1 MKKRILG
8 IGLVLALIVAM
19 AIPMVTSAAPP
30 TVASQVAYYTVTG
43 AALNGGTFTRS
54 TSPIVSSPIT
64 ESISGG
70 TVTLSIS
77 AATSY
82 ADCGF
87 YLPIGTLG
95 NLNGYTIDAINA
107 SGSPTTFGTNLY
119 LGTNASGDFFDW
131 TTNKYT
137 GATAT
142 AQCLGPTSSSGSDV
156 VSSSSSFY
164 MATGSPSADSGKSY
178 TLAELQAGQDAAHA
192 FSSSTP
198 VAIWIGITLGSGGSE
213 SLTISSLSITAK
225 SGISYISGTVAP
237 MASILSVTPP
247 TGIAAWNNIGF
258 NGSYTNPDM
267 VIGTNYGADDTAG
280 TEGTVTFVQ
289 GNDGVT
295 SWTVTATCPT
305 NYSSGATPP
314 QPGNMWNG
322 SNFLKN
328 ALTVSNSTT
337 LNTFAYAG
345 ATTTFDTGT
354 SASSSFPLYV
364 QQPVIVTDA
373 PGNYSI
379 ILIFTIAPNI

>member
-1 MKKRILG
+1 
-8 IGLVLALIVAM
+8 
-19 AIPMVTSAAPP
+19 
-30 TVASQVAYYTVTG
+30 
-43 AALNGGTFTRS
+43 
-54 TSPIVSSPIT
+54 
-64 ESISGG
+64 
-70 TVTLSIS
+70 
-77 AATSY
+77 
-82 ADCGF
+82 
-87 YLPIGTLG
+87 
-95 NLNGYTIDAINA
+95 
-107 SGSPTTFGTNLY
+107 
-119 LGTNASGDFFDW
+119 
-131 TTNKYT
+131 
-137 GATAT
+137 
-142 AQCLGPTSSSGSDV
+142 
-156 VSSSSSFY
+156 
-164 MATGSPSADSGKSY
+164 
-178 TLAELQAGQDAAHA
+178 LQAGQDAAHA